1 MYRLACPLGP
11 RRGVAQ
17 KRNAHSDPESGVPTA
32 DPISE
37 QREGIQVKVII
48 GVDPHKATHT
58 AVAVDD
64 REDEIARVTV
74 RAARRQLEQLQRWAA
89 PFDQR
94 VWAIES
100 AGGLGYLLAQQLVGA
115 GERVL
120 DVPATLASRVRLLG
134 TGRSN
139 KNDPN
144 DARSVAVAALRSQTL
159 TPVQAADHAAVL
171 RLLAKRNLDLGRE
184 RNRVAC
190 RLHVMVAELVPGGI
204 SKELTASHTERILA
218 GVRPTTAVDVA
229 RLAMAHELLV
239 DLRRLDAQMVEMKR
253 RIADAVTASKTSL
266 TDIFCVGP
274 IIAGLII
281 AYTGDVTRFGNRHRF
296 AAYNGTAPI
305 EVSSAGRVVHRLS
318 RRGNRTLN
326 YAIHMAAVGQIRHPH
341 SEGRAFYDRKVAE
354 SKTNR
359 EALRALKR
367 RVSDAVYHQLLIDA
381 QRQQA

>member
-1 MYRLACPLGP
+1 M
-11 RRGVAQ
+11 
-17 KRNAHSDPESGVPTA
+17 
-32 DPISE
+32 
-37 QREGIQVKVII
+37 KVII
-48 GVDPHKATHT
+48 GVDPHKASHT

-64 REDEIARVTV
+64 QEDEISRLTV
-74 RAARRQLEQLQRWAA
+74 RATRRQLEQLQRWAA

-115 GERVL
+115 GERVV
-120 DVPATLASRVRLLG
+120 DVPPTLAARVRLLG

-144 DARSVAVAALRSQTL
+144 DARSVAVAALRSQKLST
-159 TPVQAADHAAVL
+159 VQAADHAAVL
-171 RLLAKRNLDLGRE
+171 RLLVKRNLDLGRE

-190 RLHVMVAELVPGGI
+190 RLHVMIAELVPGGFG
-204 SKELTASHTERILA
+204 KELTASHTERMLA
-218 GVRPTTAVDVA
+218 AVRPATAVDTA

-239 DLRRLDAQMVEMKR
+239 DLRRLDAQMGEMKR
-253 RIADAVTASKTSL
+253 RIADAVKASKTSL

-341 SEGRAFYDRKVAE
+341 SDGRAFYDRKVAE